1 MARGGIGAGGCEV
14 GGDSGGGGGGRKGLV
29 EVNDVRVGLV
39 AVAGR
44 GCVLGATTGR
54 VWRRGLDCCEGCG

>member
-39 AVAGR
+39 AVAG
-44 GCVLGATTGR
+44 
-54 VWRRGLDCCEGCG
+54 